1 MTNPYDPQTPARPE
15 YFGGREQVLKIVRE
29 RIAIAKEHSKSG
41 GILIYGHRGVGK
53 TSLINKIISE
63 MSGSEDNPSDI
74 LIISRRLA
82 RTTNDQELYKLLN
95 EELKQQVE
103 KRKNLIEKIKTAAKN
118 IEGISA
124 FNFSFDRLKK
134 DVEQSQYHQWRENV
148 ENLKNVKLILITLD
162 DADFLS
168 IEAIG
173 ELKTIV
179 EEISNTP
186 ILLTISGFMDFE
198 EKFVDKY
205 SPVAR
210 IFSGANFNIG
220 RFSLEETSEV
230 LDKPLIN
237 NKTKWDRVAIQVV
250 QKVTSG
256 YPYLVQCIASA
267 SYIENYTITEKRV
280 KECIKQAVNI
290 GKSWLD
296 HEIPEASNQDVIS
309 FAKIAKLDKD
319 IVQSTEIS
327 RVGVSPPYIG
337 RLVKLKILKQ
347 IRRGRY
353 SIEKSPMIATFE
365 LLKRGLSDT
374 NNISIIHDSA

>member
-1 MTNPYDPQTPARPE
+1 MPNPYDPQTPARPE
-15 YFGGREQVLKIVRE
+15 YFGGREHVLNKVRE
-29 RIAIAKEHSKSG
+29 RIAMAKEHKKSG

-63 MSGSEDNPSDI
+63 MAGSEDRPSDI

-103 KRKNLIEKIKTAAKN
+103 RRKSLIERLKDAAKQVDGLTVFN
-118 IEGISA
+118 IGLERTKNDA
-124 FNFSFDRLKK
+124 D
-134 DVEQSQYHQWRENV
+134 QSPYHQWRDNIES
-148 ENLKNVKLILITLD
+148 LKNARLILIAID

-179 EEISNTP
+179 EEMSNTP
-186 ILLTISGFMDFE
+186 ILLTISGFIDFE
-198 EKFVDKY
+198 EKLVDKY

-220 RFSLEETSEV
+220 RFNLEETKEV
-230 LDKPLIN
+230 LNKPLIN
-237 NKTKWDRVAIQVV
+237 EKTKWDIKAVVAV

-256 YPYLVQCIASA
+256 YPYLVQCISSA
-267 SYIENYTITEKRV
+267 SYMENSEITEKRV
-280 KECIKQAVNI
+280 MESIGQAVNI

-296 HEIPEASNQDVIS
+296 HEIPAASDQDVIS
-309 FAKIAKLDKD
+309 FARIAKLDKD

-337 RLVKLKILKQ
+337 RLVKLNILKQ

-353 SIEKSPMIATFE
+353 SIEASPMIATFE
-365 LLKRGLSDT
+365 LLKRGLSEEG
-374 NNISIIHDSA
+374 ISRKF

>member
-1 MTNPYDPQTPARPE
+1 MANPYDPQTPARPE
-15 YFGGREQVLKIVRE
+15 YFGGREHVLQKVRE
-29 RIAIAKEHSKSG
+29 RISIAKEHKKSG

-53 TSLINKIISE
+53 TSLINKITNE
-63 MSGSEDNPSDI
+63 LAGSENTLSDI

-82 RTTNDQELYKLLN
+82 RTTNDQELYRLLN
-95 EELKQQVE
+95 DELKQQVE
-103 KRKNLIEKIKTAAKN
+103 KRKNIIEKIKNAAKSV
-118 IEGISA
+118 EGITA
-124 FNFSFDRLKK
+124 FNLSIDIAKVSL
-134 DVEQSQYHQWRENV
+134 ELNPYHVWKNYV
-148 ENLKNVKLILITLD
+148 DGLKNVGLILIALD

-168 IEAIG
+168 LEAIG

-198 EKFVDKY
+198 EKLVDKY

-220 RFSLEETSEV
+220 RFNVEETSEV
-230 LDKPLIN
+230 LCKPLLGE
-237 NKTKWDRVAIQVV
+237 KTEWDSKGIGAVH
-250 QKVTSG
+250 KVTSG
-256 YPYLVQCIASA
+256 YPYLIQCVASA
-267 SYIENYTITEKRV
+267 SYTENAVITEEKV
-280 KECIKQAVNI
+280 MASIEQAVNI

-296 HEIPEASNQDVIS
+296 HEIPAASDQDVIS
-309 FAKIAKLDKD
+309 FAKITKLDKD

-327 RVGVSPPYIG
+327 NVGVSPPYVG

-365 LLKRGLSDT
+365 LLKRGLSL
-374 NNISIIHDSA
+374 

>member
-1 MTNPYDPQTPARPE
+1 MPNPYDPQTPARPE
-15 YFGGREQVLKIVRE
+15 YFGGREHVLKTIKE
-29 RIAIAKEHSKSG
+29 RIIMANSHKKSG
-41 GILIYGHRGVGK
+41 GGLIFGHRGVGK
-53 TSLINKIISE
+53 TSLINKIINE
-63 MSGSEDNPSDI
+63 IAGSEETPSDI

-82 RTTNDQELYKLLN
+82 RTTNDQELYKLLS

-103 KRKNLIEKIKTAAKN
+103 KRKNIIDRIKSASNSVTSIN
-118 IEGISA
+118 A
-124 FNFSFDRLKK
+124 FNFAIDISKK
-134 DVEQSQYHQWRENV
+134 EIEKSSYHQWRELV
-148 ENLKNVKLILITLD
+148 ENLRNVGLVLIAID

-186 ILLTISGFMDFE
+186 VLLIISGFIDFE
-198 EKFVDKY
+198 EKLVDKY

-210 IFSGANFNIG
+210 IFSGASFNIG
-220 RFSLEETSEV
+220 RFSLEETKEV
-230 LDKPLIN
+230 LNKPLVKEI
-237 NKTKWDRVAIQVV
+237 TKWSEDGISAVHKI
-250 QKVTSG
+250 TGG

-267 SYIENYTITEKRV
+267 SYQENEEITQDRV
-280 KECIKQAVNI
+280 KESITQAVNI

-296 HEIPEASNQDVIS
+296 HEIPEASEQDVIS
-309 FAKIAKLDKD
+309 FAKITRLDKD

-327 RVGVSPPYIG
+327 KVGVSPPYVG

-353 SIEKSPMIATFE
+353 TIEKSPMIATFE
-365 LLKRGLSDT
+365 VLKRGLSEQ
-374 NNISIIHDSA
+374 I